1 MIPDNYKQII
11 LDKTKVFAPKQ
22 VAIFGSYARGEQTDK
37 SDLDI
42 LIDTDARFTLLD
54 LIGIEQELTHLL
66 SVKVDLVTKR
76 SLSPYFKSYIE
87 KDLLAIS

>member
-1 MIPDNYKQII
+1 MIPHNYKQII
-11 LDKTKVFAPKQ
+11 LDKTKVLAPRQ

-87 KDLLAIS
+87 KDLLSIS